1 MGIFPWKGRRIE
13 RSRTRT
19 YRSQALPPSD
29 PGRIRFVDMRARFPK
44 ETCTPS
50 TSSLPYAHASRASV
64 LALHP
69 SAMDSFSSR
78 PVDGWTVYGPEFV
91 LSSDGPRPWDGIE
104 GSGNA
109 FADARNASQR
119 AAGDRIARTTIESID
134 WDRLAMWASIGWI
147 LTVLLGWM
155 AGAKAIESKCT
166 ACQAVAH
173 ELTSRME
180 KELPRN
186 ALDMRHRLD
195 AKGQRYGPVIDY
207 KTSELRALEL
217 LDGLCDTMH
226 HYVLQKREKKPEG
239 EESKSPRRWTKEHS
253 AKVGMSKAEKKEHG
267 RRLFNYC
274 AGLVEEFEDD
284 IADQIRKELTAEG
297 VEVAICQTLAQDCPR
312 SSTPPN
318 VEL

>member
-1 MGIFPWKGRRIE
+1 MP
-13 RSRTRT
+13 
-19 YRSQALPPSD
+19 
-29 PGRIRFVDMRARFPK
+29 
-44 ETCTPS
+44 
-50 TSSLPYAHASRASV
+50 
-64 LALHP
+64 
-69 SAMDSFSSR
+69 FSSPHDR
-78 PVDGWTVYGPEFV
+78 WTVYGQYF
-91 LSSDGPRPWDGIE
+91 LRSLDGLRSWDGME

-109 FADARNASQR
+109 FADARTASQR
-119 AAGDRIARTTIESID
+119 AAGDRIAREAIESIGSD
-134 WDRLAMWASIGWI
+134 TLAMWASIGWI

-173 ELTSRME
+173 ELTLRME

-226 HYVLQKREKKPEG
+226 QYVLQKRDKKMEG
-239 EESKSPRRWTKEHS
+239 QENKSSRGWTKEHS
-253 AKVGMSKAEKKEHG
+253 AKLGMSKAEKKEHG

-274 AGLVEEFEDD
+274 AGLIEEFEDD
-284 IADQIRKELTAEG
+284 IADQIRKELTADE
-297 VEVAICQTLAQDCPR
+297 VEAAICQTLAQDCPR
-312 SSTPPN
+312 SSTLPN